1 MTIAVIAGES
11 GRILAVQ
18 LSNVAF
24 RDLKDRAVDRAGV
37 ISVGFIL
44 GQEFPVGLG
53 PVLEKTRCQFDLA
66 RWRIVAQLIDRR
78 LCSPQMLFER
88 GTFGRHGTE
97 HKAAV
102 TRYARY
108 FSKADTGF
116 RNAFVRSEEHTSELQ
131 SLMRNSYAV
140 FCLKK

>member
-1 MTIAVIAGES
+1 M
-11 GRILAVQ
+11 RISD
-18 LSNVAF
+18 LSSDVCSS
-24 RDLKDRAVDRAGV
+24 DLDRAGV

-116 RNAFVRSEEHTSELQ
+116 RNAFVADRKSTRL
-131 SLMRNSYAV
+131 NSSH
-140 FCLKK
+140 

>member
-78 LCSPQMLFER
+78 LCSPQML
-88 GTFGRHGTE
+88 
-97 HKAAV
+97 
-102 TRYARY
+102 
-108 FSKADTGF
+108 
-116 RNAFVRSEEHTSELQ
+116 RSEERRVGKECV
-131 SLMRNSYAV
+131 SLCRSRWSPYNYN
-140 FCLKK
+140 KK